1 MHIKNKNLIK
11 VNLNLKTKTKWI
23 NHIRDSKIRT
33 MINFIRKEIITN
45 VDFAINIQFTNL
57 MILSA

>member
-11 VNLNLKTKTKWI
+11 VNQNLKTKTERTK
-23 NHIRDSKIRT
+23 HIRDSKIRK
-33 MINFIRKEIITN
+33 MINFTRKEIITN